1 MSKIVGIL
9 GGMGPQA
16 TCDLFSKII
25 NYTNAKSDQENIHL
39 LIDNNVEI
47 PDRTSYILGK
57 GENPITPMVET
68 AVKLRN
74 AGAEMII
81 IPCNT
86 AHYFYNKLTEAV
98 EVPFINMIE
107 EVGKYIYES
116 YGKCKVG
123 LLATTGT
130 YEGKVYETYCK
141 RYNVE
146 IVSPSDEDKN
156 FILDLIYRVKAGD
169 MNFNIDKIIEVL
181 NEFKH
186 NGVNTIILGCTEL
199 PLVFDSLD
207 KNLFKDFNFISSTDV
222 LAKRTVE
229 LAQAN

>member
-1 MSKIVGIL
+1 MSKVVGIL

-16 TCDLFSKII
+16 TCDLFGKII
-25 NYTNAKSDQENIHL
+25 SYTNAKNDQENIHL

-57 GENPITPMVET
+57 GENPIAYMIET
-68 AVKLRN
+68 AVKLKN
-74 AGAEMII
+74 AGADMII
-81 IPCNT
+81 MPCNT
-86 AHYFYNKLTEAV
+86 AHYFYDKLTQAV

-130 YEGKVYETYCK
+130 YKGKVYETYCDK
-141 RYNVE
+141 YNLE
-146 IVSPSDEDKN
+146 ITSPNDEEKN
-156 FILDLIYRVKAGD
+156 FILDLIYKVKAGD
-169 MNFNIDKIIEVL
+169 MNFEVDKIIEIL
-181 NEFKH
+181 NKLKN
-186 NGVNTIILGCTEL
+186 NGINTIILGCTEL

-207 KNLFKDFNFISSTDV
+207 KSQFKDFNFISSTDI

-229 LAQAN
+229 LAKDK

>member
-16 TCDLFSKII
+16 TCDLFNKII

-47 PDRTSYILGK
+47 PDRTNYILGK

-130 YEGKVYETYCK
+130 YKGKVYETYCDK
-141 RYNVE
+141 YNIQ

-156 FILDLIYRVKAGD
+156 CILDLTYKVKSGD
-169 MNFNIDKIIEVL
+169 MNVDVLKIKEVL
-181 NEFKH
+181 NRFNDK
-186 NGVNTIILGCTEL
+186 GITTIILGCTEL
-199 PLVFDSLD
+199 PLVFDVLD
-207 KNLFKDFNFISSTDV
+207 KDLFKDFNFVSSTDI

-229 LAQAN
+229 LAKGK

>member
-1 MSKIVGIL
+1 MSKTVGIL

-16 TCDLFSKII
+16 TCDLFNKII

-39 LIDNNVEI
+39 LIDNNVKI
-47 PDRTSYILGK
+47 PDRTSYILGE
-57 GENPITPMVET
+57 GENPIVPMVET

-74 AGAEMII
+74 AGADMII

-107 EVGKYIYES
+107 EVGRYIYEN
-116 YGKCKVG
+116 YGRCKVG

-130 YEGKVYETYCK
+130 YEGKVYETYCEK
-141 RYNVE
+141 YNVE
-146 IVSPSDEDKN
+146 IVSPSAEDKN
-156 FILDLIYRVKAGD
+156 FILNLIYRVKAGD
-169 MNFNIDKIIEVL
+169 MNFDIDKILKVL
-181 NEFKH
+181 NDFKH
-186 NGVNTIILGCTEL
+186 NGVTVIILGCTEL
-199 PLVFDSLD
+199 PIVFDSLD
-207 KNLFKDFNFISSTDV
+207 KSLFEDFNFISSTDI

-229 LAQAN
+229 LAKAN

>member
-16 TCDLFSKII
+16 TCDLFNKII

-57 GENPITPMVET
+57 GPNPITPMVET

-86 AHYFYNKLTEAV
+86 AHYFYNKLIEAV

-107 EVGKYIYES
+107 EVGKYIYKS

-141 RYNVE
+141 KYNVE
-146 IVSPSDEDKN
+146 IVSPNDEDKN
-156 FILDLIYRVKAGD
+156 FILDLIYKVKAGD

-181 NEFKH
+181 NEFRS
-186 NGVNTIILGCTEL
+186 NGVNIIILGCTEL

-207 KNLFKDFNFISSTDV
+207 KNLFKNFNFISSTDV

-229 LAQAN
+229 LAQTN

>member
-16 TCDLFSKII
+16 TCDLFNKII
-25 NYTNAKSDQENIHL
+25 SYTNAKSDQENIHL

-57 GENPITPMVET
+57 GENPIAYMIET
-68 AVKLRN
+68 AVKLKN
-74 AGAEMII
+74 AGADMII
-81 IPCNT
+81 MPCNT
-86 AHYFYNKLTEAV
+86 AHYFYDKLTQAV
-98 EVPFINMIE
+98 ELPFINMIE
-107 EVGKYIYES
+107 EVERYIYES

-130 YEGKVYETYCK
+130 YKGKVYENYCGK
-141 RYNVE
+141 YNIE
-146 IVSPSDEDKN
+146 IISPDNEDKN
-156 FILDLIYRVKAGD
+156 FILDLIYKVKAGD
-169 MNFNIDKIIEVL
+169 MNFDIDKIISIL
-181 NEFKH
+181 NRFK
-186 NGVNTIILGCTEL
+186 NDGISTIILGCTEL

-207 KNLFKDFNFISSTDV
+207 KEQFKNFNFISSTDI

-229 LAQAN
+229 MAKSN